1 MIERIEIHVTALS
14 TRLKRIFAS
23 GTYDTGPDESI
34 TSKPVLV
41 KVHADGVVGYHDI
54 ARLLAGACAEH
65 AIGAGGALA
74 TFSAGR
80 ANCLA
85 GLAVHTDRNPENPH
99 TV

>member
-41 KVHADGVVGYHDI
+41 KVHADGVVGYGLSRPI
-54 ARLLAGACAEH
+54 SPRLSPRRRARGPSRQGAQ
-65 AIGAGGALA
+65 GATTAPSRRRGSPPVLDRP
-74 TFSAGR
+74 GR
-80 ANCLA
+80 
-85 GLAVHTDRNPENPH
+85 
-99 TV
+99 